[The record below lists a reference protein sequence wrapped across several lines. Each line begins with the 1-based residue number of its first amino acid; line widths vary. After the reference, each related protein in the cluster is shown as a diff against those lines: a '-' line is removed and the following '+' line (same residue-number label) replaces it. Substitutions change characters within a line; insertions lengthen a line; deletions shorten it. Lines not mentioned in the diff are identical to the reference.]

1 MYIKRLVV
9 KNYKLLKD
17 VVIELNAD
25 TNIFVGN
32 NDSGKS
38 TLLEAL
44 SILTTG
50 KLNGYAFDRQL
61 KAVIFNN
68 EVRAAYITS
77 VRSGKTVTPPQI
89 IFEAYFDE
97 CDVEYSGTN
106 NSLGEDCSG
115 IRIVADISPEH
126 SETYKKMLQDKLVR
140 DIPVELYHVT
150 YNYFK
155 GGGVAY
161 RYAPFNSLYIDTTR
175 KDYANVV
182 DRFVSNSISEH
193 LTEQEITDLATAYR
207 TSRQQ
212 FHENSIVKQ
221 LNASV
226 RNQVVIPGRSISIDL
241 KEETAD
247 DWKKQMDVIVGDTP
261 FENIGFGTQNSIKIE
276 LAMKNAAKQA
286 NIVLM
291 EEPENNLSYTNMT
304 LLVNHILS
312 SEGKQVFISTHSSYI
327 ANKLS
332 LDRVIL
338 LNNGKIST
346 YNALNAET
354 KKYFVKLPGYDT
366 LRFILAEKVILVEGP
381 TDDLIIQRAYKDKY
395 GKLPIE
401 DGIDI
406 IVVDSLAFKRY
417 CDIAVLMQKEVV
429 VVTDN
434 DGSIQTSIKD
444 KYADYLPYS
453 FLTFI
458 YEHNE
463 DLNTIEPSVL
473 DVNCDGN
480 GDVNDSFKQVISA
493 NGSMMKK
500 SKDEILHF
508 MINNKAEWAFRVFES
523 TSTIVYP
530 EYIKNVIEQ
539 YH

>member
-1 MYIKRLVV
+1 
-9 KNYKLLKD
+9 
-17 VVIELNAD
+17 
-25 TNIFVGN
+25 
-32 NDSGKS
+32 
-38 TLLEAL
+38 
-44 SILTTG
+44 
-50 KLNGYAFDRQL
+50 
-61 KAVIFNN
+61 
-68 EVRAAYITS
+68 
-77 VRSGKTVTPPQI
+77 
-89 IFEAYFDE
+89 
-97 CDVEYSGTN
+97 
-106 NSLGEDCSG
+106 
-115 IRIVADISPEH
+115 
-126 SETYKKMLQDKLVR
+126 
-140 DIPVELYHVT
+140 
-150 YNYFK
+150 
-155 GGGVAY
+155 
-161 RYAPFNSLYIDTTR
+161 
-175 KDYANVV
+175 
-182 DRFVSNSISEH
+182 
-193 LTEQEITDLATAYR
+193 
-207 TSRQQ
+207 
-212 FHENSIVKQ
+212 
-221 LNASV
+221 
-226 RNQVVIPGRSISIDL
+226 
-241 KEETAD
+241 
-247 DWKKQMDVIVGDTP
+247 
-261 FENIGFGTQNSIKIE
+261 
-276 LAMKNAAKQA
+276 
-286 NIVLM
+286 
-291 EEPENNLSYTNMT
+291 
-304 LLVNHILS
+304 
-312 SEGKQVFISTHSSYI
+312 
-327 ANKLS
+327 
-332 LDRVIL
+332 
-338 LNNGKIST
+338 
-346 YNALNAET
+346 LNAET

-401 DGIDI
+401 DRIDI
-406 IVVDSLAFKRY
+406 IVVDSLAFKRH